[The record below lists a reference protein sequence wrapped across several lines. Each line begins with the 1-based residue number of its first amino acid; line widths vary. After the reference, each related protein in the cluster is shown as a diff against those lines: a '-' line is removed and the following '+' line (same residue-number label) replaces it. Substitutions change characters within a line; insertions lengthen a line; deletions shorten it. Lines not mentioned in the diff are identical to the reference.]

1 MDFRTCKMK
10 DYVKPIKV
18 DHNLLDSLVNSS
30 SKKFQ
35 SQKRLDL
42 DDTTAGSKISLA
54 YDALRE
60 LLEALAISKG
70 YKIYNHECY
79 TSFLKEV
86 MKESSLGD
94 KFDSFRRIRNDINYY
109 GKDISAEDSKHIIND
124 MIAFV
129 EKLKI
134 KFFKYSFEK

>member
-18 DHNLLDSLVNSS
+18 DHNLLDSLVKSS

-42 DDTTAGSKISLA
+42 DDTTAGSKISLT

-79 TSFLKEV
+79 TAFLKEI

-94 KFDSFRRIRNDINYY
+94 NFDKFRRIRNDINYY
-109 GKDISAEDSKHIIND
+109 GKDVSSDDSRQVIED
-124 MIAFV
+124 MTAFI
-129 EKLKI
+129 ETLKT
-134 KFFKYSFEK
+134 KFFKKSK

>member
-1 MDFRTCKMK
+1 MDFIACKRRNL
-10 DYVKPIKV
+10 VKQVRI
-18 DHNLLDSLVNSS
+18 DHNLIESLLKTS
-30 SKKFQ
+30 SKKLQ
-35 SQKRLDL
+35 TQKLL
-42 DDTTAGSKISLA
+42 KLNEDTASSKITLI
-54 YDALRE
+54 YDAMRE
-60 LLEALAISKG
+60 LLEALAISNG